1 MSEKEKK
8 NMAKIKILNLEAI
21 KNILKA
27 HKEELKEKYR
37 VKEIGIFGSYVR
49 GEQKRVSDI
58 NILID
63 FEPDA
68 KISLLDFA
76 EIEIYLSNL
85 LGVKVDLVE
94 KSVLKPRIGKYIL
107 KEVVYL

>member
-8 NMAKIKILNLEAI
+8 NMAKKILNLEAI
-21 KNILKA
+21 KKILKA
-27 HKEELKEKYR
+27 HKEELKEKYG

-58 NILID
+58 DILID
-63 FEPDA
+63 FEPNA
-68 KISLLDFA
+68 KISLLDFV

-94 KSVLKPRIGKYIL
+94 KSVLKPRIGKCIL